1 MNTTSLPS
9 LSFRVVATLQFIIML
24 HHKNCPVLLLTR
36 RPSLQGEVMGGHDLT
51 KSKHMLGA
59 QTTAPGAAAAAALP
73 PAHPGQWAGCALPS
87 CMPASHPSPAVPW
100 LWSAMCPYLRP
111 SGYKV
116 SASLSVNVQNRLT
129 TSLTWQTPRHDQHL
143 WSHSHHHGF
152 EQHLRPQRWV
162 R

>member
-59 QTTAPGAAAAAALP
+59 QTTAPGAAAAALP
-73 PAHPGQWAGCALPS
+73 PAHSGQWAGCALPRLPTLHQLYPGFGAPCVRTS
-87 CMPASHPSPAVPW
+87 SLVDTRSVHPS
-100 LWSAMCPYLRP
+100 L
-111 SGYKV
+111 
-116 SASLSVNVQNRLT
+116 
-129 TSLTWQTPRHDQHL
+129 
-143 WSHSHHHGF
+143 
-152 EQHLRPQRWV
+152 
-162 R
+162 